1 MNKDEI
7 NLVIYKRKDTK
18 KTNYGYSFEAP
29 PVDGKRKRIRKTGFA
44 TQKEARA
51 AGRKAIDE
59 YYPHLAKDGIDYD
72 KITFQ
77 EYTEKVWRPQMDGIQ
92 VNAATMHGYNKLL
105 KRLFVKFGN
114 MRLRGIDIDDIKTYF
129 DNEYINEDT
138 KTNTVGNMRALM
150 SQIYRFAV
158 LRKHVQFSPLECY
171 EKPNVRLIPAK
182 TNKNEK
188 YRNAIPSDI
197 LAKIYERFPNGTEE
211 YYHLKVSELTGVR
224 HGELYGLCWED
235 IDLEN
240 KKVIYLTRQLQRFGD
255 CAAHDDYEKKLI
267 EQYPEL
273 AECPYAIR
281 NPKYNSKR
289 IIPISLE
296 LEELLRE
303 MKAQQERNSFA
314 LGPDYVRYY
323 YTRRKAPDYAGRS
336 FQSFNLVNEVQGYL
350 TDGEFEN
357 GIVNAMGVGY
367 PLSFVFVNAFGKLR
381 SPSFMDE
388 ILKDIHGK
396 KKEPVISAEV
406 DHHSFR
412 HTFATNLEN
421 QGVPRAMV
429 SAIMGHDRE
438 ETTETYIDM
447 LEENFMAIAVQA
459 FRGGQQIGQPEWGSA
474 EHLSSMSK
482 DELEKIRSQID
493 TLLSGSQIA

>member
-7 NLVIYKRKDTK
+7 NLVIYKRTDTK

-29 PVDGKRKRIRKTGFA
+29 PVNGKRKRIRKTGFS
-44 TQKEARA
+44 TMKEARA
-51 AGRKAIDE
+51 AGNKAIAE
-59 YYPHLAKDGIDYD
+59 YFPHLAKDGIDYD

-77 EYTEKVWRPQMDGIQ
+77 EYAEKIWRPQMEGIQ
-92 VNAATMHGYNKLL
+92 VNAATMHGYAKLL

-114 MRLRGIDIDDIKTYF
+114 MPLRAIDIDDIKTFF
-129 DNEYINEDT
+129 DNEYIHEDT

-158 LRKHVQFSPLECY
+158 LRKHVLFSPLASY

-197 LAKIYERFPNGTEE
+197 LAKIYERFPKGSEE

-224 HGELYGLCWED
+224 HGELYGLCWDD
-235 IDLEN
+235 IDLDN
-240 KKVIYLTRQLQRFGD
+240 KKVMYLTRQLQRFGD
-255 CAAHDDYEKKLI
+255 CAAHDEYEKKLI
-267 EQYPEL
+267 EQHPEL

-296 LEELLRE
+296 LEGLLRE

-323 YTRRKAPDYAGRS
+323 YTRRKAPDYANRS

-357 GIVNAMGVGY
+357 GIVNTMGVGY
-367 PLSFVFVNAFGKLR
+367 PLNFVFVNDFGKLR
-381 SPSFMDE
+381 SPSYMDE

-396 KKEPVISAEV
+396 KKDPAISIEV

-412 HTFATNLEN
+412 HTFATTLEN

-429 SAIMGHDRE
+429 SAIMGHDKE

-459 FRGGQQIGQPEWGSA
+459 FRGGQKIGQSEWGTT
-474 EHLSSMSK
+474 EHLSSLSM
-482 DELEKIRSQID
+482 DELKKLRSQID
-493 TLLSGSQIA
+493 GLIGKAQTA